1 MLLSSRGI
9 KEKEIMKNLII
20 MAITIFA
27 FATSAVFAGDNR
39 MDFGNAFSYS
49 KSTQSAGS
57 AGSAGS
63 NGSTGS
69 TGSAG
74 SAPGSFQGASGAIL
88 IGLGILVLVCIAV
101 CGGGKDQNYSMS
113 PSPM

>member
-1 MLLSSRGI
+1 MLLISGD
-9 KEKEIMKNLII
+9 KEREIMKNLII

-27 FATSAVFAGDNR
+27 FATSAVFAGDHR
-39 MDFGNAFSYS
+39 MDFENAFSYS

-57 AGSAGS
+57 AGSVGSAGS
-63 NGSTGS
+63 NGSA
-69 TGSAG
+69 GSAG

-88 IGLGILVLVCIAV
+88 IGLAVLVLVCIAV
-101 CGGGKDQNYSMS
+101 CGGGKSQNYTMS